1 MQIQKETNKSQHIA
15 STRSRLRPEHSLV
28 ERDVSLLDHSTPFF
42 RFGLEQHCKF
52 FRRRADS
59 HHADVLEFCVDGRIA
74 QCGDGTVPTPGDANV
89 TLPFFSRANAMKS
102 ETDFAGDAFGTTIK
116 RGNMHTNV
124 TGARSLM
131 A

>member
-1 MQIQKETNKSQHIA
+1 M
-15 STRSRLRPEHSLV
+15 STRSRLRPDHSLV
-28 ERDVSLLDHSTPFF
+28 ERDVSLLDHGTPFF
-42 RFGLEQHCKF
+42 RFGLEQHGKF

-89 TLPFFSRANAMKS
+89 TLPFFSLANAMNS
-102 ETDFAGDAFGTTIK
+102 ATDFAGDELGTTIK
-116 RGNMHTNV
+116 RGNVHTSV